1 MVWQRNHPAAR
12 PKRLRL
18 IALAGVLALA
28 ACASG
33 GAGGTW
39 AKAGAS
45 AEDINRD
52 LAECQLAGE
61 VAGLSRQS
69 RSQSGQSTYAGV
81 TATGQAVTQT
91 LPGAQ
96 SLRYLD
102 QQQAFRRCMAGRGYR
117 RVSAAAG

>member
-1 MVWQRNHPAAR
+1 MSLHRNDSPAR
-12 PKRLRL
+12 PKRRRL
-18 IALAGVLALA
+18 YALAGVLALA

-45 AEDINRD
+45 VEDVNRD

-69 RSQSGQSTYAGV
+69 RSDSTYVGV
-81 TATGQAVTQT
+81 SAKGTPTTQT
-91 LPGAQ
+91 VPGAQ
-96 SLRYLD
+96 SLQFLD
-102 QQQAFRRCMAGRGYR
+102 QQQGFKRCMTGRGYKR
-117 RVSAAAG
+117 GSAAAG

>member
-33 GAGGTW
+33 GTW
-39 AKAGAS
+39 TKPGVS

-52 LAECQLAGE
+52 LAECQLA
-61 VAGLSRQS
+61 AQAASLSLQS
-69 RSQSGQSTYAGV
+69 RSQQSTYVGV
-81 TATGQAVTQT
+81 SPTGAATTQT

-96 SLRYLD
+96 SLQYLD
-102 QQQAFRRCMAGRGYR
+102 QQQAFRGCMAGRGYR